1 MCFSTSRKVAPRV
14 DIGFVPPR
22 LWVTSGLPT
31 ILESASS
38 ITTSAFLVTY
48 LVRLPTS
55 GLRAHVIQRG
65 LHFPGPSSD
74 V

>member
-1 MCFSTSRKVAPRV
+1 
-14 DIGFVPPR
+14 
-22 LWVTSGLPT
+22 LPT

-48 LVRLPTS
+48 LVRLSTS

-65 LHFPGPSSD
+65 LNFPVGPSSD

>member
-31 ILESASS
+31 ILESASRLQMGACGA
-38 ITTSAFLVTY
+38 TEGLVT
-48 LVRLPTS
+48 LTKQSKIGPCEQVR
-55 GLRAHVIQRG
+55 VN
-65 LHFPGPSSD
+65 
-74 V
+74 